1 VVAPVV
7 TGIAEDDAVTAA
19 QEKLNILLVD
29 DQPAKLLSYE
39 VMLGELGENLIKAS
53 SARDALEHLLK
64 HEIAIILVDVCMPEQ
79 DGFELAAMIREH
91 PRFQKIAIIFIS
103 AIQFAEVDHLRGY
116 QMGAVDYMPV
126 PIVPEVLRAKVKV
139 FLELYRKSKELERLN
154 AELEVRVAERTA
166 ELAASNARLIAS
178 EGRRNMALSAGNLGS
193 WDWDIARG
201 SCLWDEGLC
210 RIFGV
215 DPATFEVSFDNVR
228 ARFHPDDWRR
238 LTATFSEV
246 TPVQTSW
253 RTDFR
258 IVRRDGELRWCIGT
272 AAATYDDNG
281 CLTRLSGVAADITD
295 RKRIEEHQTLLA
307 REVDHRAKNSLAVV
321 QSIVRLTRADS
332 IKNYVAAVEG
342 RIQALS
348 RVHSLLAHSRWEGAD
363 VHTLVREELAPY
375 ETGGTEHIA
384 MSGPHV
390 AVSAPV
396 AQTLALALHEL
407 ATNAAKYGALSAKDG
422 RVDLSWD
429 ISAGITTLRW
439 KEAGGPAATKPE
451 RLGLGLQ
458 MIRSGLQSHIG
469 GQANFEWSK
478 KGLVCILAVP
488 TVEAKLSARLVPHRN
503 RVQRTMPDSEGK
515 PHILLVE
522 DEPLV
527 AMMMNGFL
535 DQLDCHVIGPCNSP
549 FEALAFLKENA
560 VDGAILDINLGG
572 ETVYPVADA
581 LVRLG
586 IPFVFVTG
594 YGSESVD
601 NRFSQVKRLEK
612 PIGFENLRETVRE
625 LREAVGERSEP
636 VNLRA

>member
-1 VVAPVV
+1 MTAPVHK
-7 TGIAEDDAVTAA
+7 
-19 QEKLNILLVD
+19 KLNILLVD

-39 VMLGELGENLIKAS
+39 VMLAELGENLIKAS
-53 SARDALEHLLK
+53 SARDALEQLLK
-64 HEIAIILVDVCMPEQ
+64 QEIAIILIDVCMPEQ

-139 FLELYRKSKELERLN
+139 FVELYRKSRELETLN
-154 AELEVRVAERTA
+154 TELEQRVSDRTA
-166 ELAASNARLIAS
+166 ELAASNARLLAS
-178 EGRRNMALSAGNLGS
+178 EERRNMALSAGNMGS
-193 WDWDIARG
+193 WDWDIAAH

-215 DPATFEVSFDNVR
+215 DPAIFEVTFENVR
-228 ARFHPDDWRR
+228 ALFHPDDWRR
-238 LTATFSEV
+238 LAATFSDA
-246 TPVQTSW
+246 TSAQTSW

-258 IVRRDGELRWCIGT
+258 VLRPDGELRWCIGT
-272 AAATYDDNG
+272 AAAIYDEDG
-281 CLTRLSGVAADITD
+281 RLIRLSGVAADITD
-295 RKRIEEHQTLLA
+295 RKRTEEHQTLLA

-332 IKNYVAAVEG
+332 IKSYVTAVEG

-363 VHTLVREELAPY
+363 VQTLVQEELAPY
-375 ETGGTEHIA
+375 QIGSADRIA
-384 MSGPHV
+384 FSGPHV
-390 AVSAPV
+390 AVGAPV

-407 ATNAAKYGALSAKDG
+407 ATNAAKYGALSAKKG
-422 RVDLSWD
+422 RVDLTWD
-429 ISAGITTLRW
+429 ISGGIVTLRW
-439 KEAGGPAATKPE
+439 KETGGPAAKQPQ

-458 MIRSGLQSHIG
+458 MIKSGLQSHIG
-469 GQANFEWSK
+469 GQATFDWSET
-478 KGLVCILAVP
+478 GLLCSLTAP
-488 TVEAKLSARLVPHRN
+488 SVEGKAPARLPVR
-503 RVQRTMPDSEGK
+503 RGK
-515 PHILLVE
+515 TAPAAPETDARPCILLVE

-535 DQLDCHVIGPCNSP
+535 DQLDCRVVGPCNTP

-560 VDGAILDINLGG
+560 VDAAILDINLGG

-581 LVRLG
+581 LSRLG
-586 IPFVFVTG
+586 IPFAFVTG
-594 YGSESVD
+594 YGGESVD

-612 PIGFENLRETVRE
+612 PIGFENLRATVRE
-625 LREAVGERSEP
+625 LCETTEER

>member
-1 VVAPVV
+1 M
-7 TGIAEDDAVTAA
+7 TAA

-53 SARDALEHLLK
+53 SAREALEQLLK

-139 FLELYRKSKELERLN
+139 FVELYRKSKELERLN
-154 AELEVRVAERTA
+154 AELELRVAERTA

-178 EGRRNMALSAGNLGS
+178 EERRNMALSAGNMGS
-193 WDWDIARG
+193 WDWDVIRD
-201 SCLWDEGLC
+201 SCLWDEGLY

-215 DPATFEVSFDNVR
+215 DPSDFEVNFNNVR

-238 LTATFSEV
+238 LAATFSEA
-246 TPVQTSW
+246 TPAQTSW

-258 IVRRDGELRWCIGT
+258 VLRPDGELRWCIGT
-272 AAATYDDNG
+272 AAAIYDENG
-281 CLTRLSGVAADITD
+281 RLTRLSGVAADITD

-321 QSIVRLTRADS
+321 QSIIRLTRADN
-332 IKNYVAAVEG
+332 IKDYIAAVEG

-363 VHTLVREELAPY
+363 VHTLVQEELAPY
-375 ETGGTEHIA
+375 RIGSSEHIA
-384 MSGPHV
+384 ICGLHV

-407 ATNAAKYGALSAKDG
+407 ATNAAKYGALSAKEG

-439 KEAGGPAATKPE
+439 KETGGPAAIRPQ

-469 GQANFEWSK
+469 GQANFDWSDA
-478 KGLVCILAVP
+478 GLVCTLAVP
-488 TVEAKLSARLVPHRN
+488 SVEAKSPARLPSR
-503 RVQRTMPDSEGK
+503 RTRIQRTGNSEGK
-515 PHILLVE
+515 PCILLVE

-535 DQLDCHVIGPCNSP
+535 DQLDCQVIGPCNTP
-549 FEALAFLKENA
+549 FEALTFLKEHA

-581 LVRLG
+581 LVRLEV
-586 IPFVFVTG
+586 PFVFITG
-594 YGSESVD
+594 YGGESVD
-601 NRFSQVKRLEK
+601 SRFSEVKRLEK
-612 PIGFENLRETVRE
+612 PIGFES
-625 LREAVGERSEP
+625 LREAVRELCEIAGDRSELI
-636 VNLRA
+636 NMRA

>member
-1 VVAPVV
+1 M
-7 TGIAEDDAVTAA
+7 TAR
-19 QEKLNILLVD
+19 QDKLNILLVD

-53 SARDALEHLLK
+53 SAREALEQLLK
-64 HEIAIILVDVCMPEQ
+64 HEIAIILIDVCMPEQ

-139 FLELYRKSKELERLN
+139 FVELYRKSKELEKLN
-154 AELEVRVAERTA
+154 AELERRVGERTA

-178 EGRRNMALSAGNLGS
+178 EERRNMALSAGNMGS
-193 WDWDIARG
+193 WDWDIAQG

-215 DPATFEVSFDNVR
+215 KSADFDVTFENVR

-238 LTATFSEV
+238 LAAAFAEAT
-246 TPVQTSW
+246 PAQTSW

-258 IVRRDGELRWCIGT
+258 VVRPEGELRWCIGT
-272 AAATYDDNG
+272 AAAFYDQYG
-281 CLTRLSGVAADITD
+281 RLARLSGVAADITD
-295 RKRIEEHQTLLA
+295 RKRIEEQQTLLA

-321 QSIVRLTRADS
+321 QSIVRLTRADT
-332 IKNYVAAVEG
+332 IKDYITAVEG

-363 VHTLVREELAPY
+363 IHTLVQEELAPY
-375 ETGGTEHIA
+375 QIGGAEHIGF
-384 MSGPHV
+384 SGPKV

-396 AQTLALALHEL
+396 AQTLALTLHEL
-407 ATNAAKYGALSAKDG
+407 ATNAAKYGALSAKQG
-422 RVDLSWD
+422 RVDLSWEV
-429 ISAGITTLRW
+429 SAGVTILHW
-439 KEAGGPAATKPE
+439 KETGGPAATRPQ

-469 GQANFEWSK
+469 GQASFDWNAS
-478 KGLVCILAVP
+478 GLDCTLVVP
-488 TVEAKLSARLVPHRN
+488 CMAAKQPTCLPLPRSRPMRAGS
-503 RVQRTMPDSEGK
+503 DAEGK
-515 PHILLVE
+515 RCILLVE

-535 DQLDCHVIGPCNSP
+535 DQLDCRVVGPCNTP

-560 VDGAILDINLGG
+560 VDAAILDINLGG

-581 LVRLG
+581 LARLSV
-586 IPFVFVTG
+586 PFVFVTG
-594 YGSESVD
+594 YGGESVD
-601 NRFSQVKRLEK
+601 SRFSQVKRLEK
-612 PIGFENLRETVRE
+612 PVGFENLRSVVRE
-625 LREAVGERSEP
+625 LCEAAATDSEP
-636 VNLRA
+636 INLRA